1 MNNDYYDIAI
11 NDAEYLMITLGSKHY
26 NNIAVNCQQIV
37 EKLLKSV
44 AVNAVTDS
52 KLMNSHNLRA
62 LYRALLDAG
71 INLGLSM
78 AELIVLKDYY
88 FEARYPGDTFI
99 DVTRD
104 ECVQCIDTVNAT
116 LRAVN
121 VYRSG
126 LGLTTKNLELKLNDE
141 GLDLRAIAMEQGL
154 RADQIDSWIDTLPPS
169 IKYLSRDEIAA
180 TVSAFKI
187 FRD

>member
-11 NDAEYLMITLGSKHY
+11 NDAEYLKITLGSKHY

-44 AVNAVTDS
+44 AMNAITDS

-62 LYRALLDAG
+62 LYRALLDVN
-71 INLGLSM
+71 INLRLSM
-78 AELIVLKDYY
+78 AELIVLKDY
-88 FEARYPGDTFI
+88 FEARNPGDTFI

-121 VYRSG
+121 AYRND
-126 LGLTTKNLELKLNDE
+126 LGLVTKDMELKLNDE
-141 GLDLRAIAMEQGL
+141 GLDLRAIALEQGL
-154 RADQIDSWIDTLPPS
+154 REDQIDSWIDTLPTS

-180 TVSAFKI
+180 TVNAFKI